1 MGYMA
6 CGKTT
11 FGRALARA
19 TGREFIDLD
28 FRIEQRFHK
37 SISEIFSEHG
47 EKAFRRIETQM
58 LREVADMEDVVV
70 ACGGGTPCFN
80 DNMEVMAR
88 SGVTIWLQASPSRI
102 VERLIINRSRRPLMA
117 DKSPEQLLDAVNAG
131 LAARLEHYSR
141 ARIRF
146 NGDQLEDRRQ
156 IDSTISRFLEQYPEL
171 GAKF

>member
-37 SISEIFSEHG
+37 SISEIFSKRG
-47 EKAFRRIETQM
+47 EEAFRRIETQM

-88 SGVTIWLQASPSRI
+88 SGVTIWLEASPSRI

-131 LAARLEHYSR
+131 LAARLEHYSQ
-141 ARIRF
+141 AQIRF
-146 NGDQLEDRRQ
+146 NSDQLEDRRQ
-156 IDSTISRFLEQYPEL
+156 IDSTVSRFLEQYPEL